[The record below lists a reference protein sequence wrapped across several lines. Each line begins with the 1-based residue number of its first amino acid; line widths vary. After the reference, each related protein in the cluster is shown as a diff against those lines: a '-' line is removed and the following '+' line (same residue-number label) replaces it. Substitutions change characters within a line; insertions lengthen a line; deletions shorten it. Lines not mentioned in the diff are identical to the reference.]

1 MSGMQMDEGDAR
13 LLEPVSER
21 IIGCAFRVA
30 RPLCLMINFGRSK
43 VEIRRITAQ
52 A

>member
-1 MSGMQMDEGDAR
+1 MSRNAEITYGDRQAAV
-13 LLEPVSER
+13 P
-21 IIGCAFRVA
+21 AD
-30 RPLCLMINFGRSK
+30 NFGGSK

>member
-1 MSGMQMDEGDAR
+1 MPD
-13 LLEPVSER
+13 
-21 IIGCAFRVA
+21 RVGA
-30 RPLCLMINFGRSK
+30 TSKPLCLAINFGRSK